1 MSKPRVSHYKIVV
14 AGYIVEA
21 FQYAKPVG
29 YQLLSSKK
37 QSPYRKR
44 RSLNEQEITI
54 SSLSRTRNTLIR
66 LINANSRMWEKNDQK
81 IEPLF
86 ITFTFK
92 ENIKNVS
99 QANPLFTNFIKRL
112 NYHIFNTKDSV
123 VKYVVVPEFQKRGA
137 VHYHAVFFNLPP
149 IDIKQERE
157 TRAFQKLWEH
167 GFIEIKAM
175 NDVPNIGLYMTK
187 YMTKNATDRRL
198 VGRKKYFSSREL
210 IKPDV
215 VSYEHTAGLMMDFL
229 SDISPI
235 HAYITTKKPEAIYP
249 PENPTFCATYNLSP
263 EQLQDL
269 KSFYTVNI

>member
-21 FQYAKPVG
+21 FQYAKPIG

-44 RSLNEQEITI
+44 RALDEQEITV

-66 LINANSRMWEKNDQK
+66 LINANSRMWKLIDEK

-112 NYHIFNTKDSV
+112 NYHIFKTKDSV

-149 IDIKQERE
+149 LDIKQERE
-157 TRAFQKLWEH
+157 TREFQKLWEH

-187 YMTKNATDRRL
+187 YMTKDATDRRL
-198 VGRKKYFSSREL
+198 VGRKKYFSAREL

-229 SDISPI
+229 SDIKPI
-235 HAYITTKKPEAIYP
+235 HAYITKKKPETIYP
-249 PENPTFCATYNLSP
+249 PENPTFCATYNLTP

-269 KSFYTVNI
+269 KSFYTVDI